1 VLTEIAEQKDIQQE
15 YKTVTKCR
23 ICDST
28 DLYKYL
34 DLGMMPLVN
43 QLEDTKEKA
52 LSVDRFPLEVLFCGN
67 CGLSQLS
74 CIVNPAIMFT
84 EYPYRSGIS
93 KTFIKHC
100 DDLADY
106 YCKRFEL
113 TGDDYILDIAS
124 NDGTLLK
131 SFKNKNVNVIG
142 IEPAWNLA
150 KSAIEN
156 GIDTLQDYWTKT
168 VAEYVS
174 QEFGKM
180 KLIFGTNVF
189 AHVHDVIGFLMNAK
203 NCLAEGGR
211 IVLEFPY
218 LMNLI
223 RGNAFDTCYHEHLS
237 YFTIKP
243 LIKLAERCGLIISDI
258 IEDPIHGG
266 SIRVEFVL
274 EKDDKFQGSRVKFF
288 QLVEKT
294 DGYNDSIFYKT
305 WGEKIAKVIEDVKS
319 KLQNL
324 KLKGNS
330 IAAFGAA
337 AKGNILLNSIWA
349 DDDLISYIVDDT
361 PEKIG
366 KFAPGTG
373 IPIVSREEL
382 SFNPPDYLLIL
393 PWNFKDE
400 IIASTLGTYGGK
412 KFIIPIPEFKLI
424 EGTNV
429 C

>member
-1 VLTEIAEQKDIQQE
+1 MLTEIAEQKDIQQE

-28 DLYKYL
+28 NLYKYL

-43 QLEDTKEKA
+43 QLESTKEKA
-52 LSVDRFPLEVLFCGN
+52 LTVDRFPLEVLFCNN

-74 CIVNPAIMFT
+74 CIVNPALMFMD
-84 EYPYRSGIS
+84 YPYRSGIS

-100 DDLADY
+100 DELADY

-113 TGDDYILDIAS
+113 IESDYVLDIAS

-131 SFKNKNVNVIG
+131 SFKAKGIKVLG
-142 IEPAWNLA
+142 IEPAENLA
-150 KSAIEN
+150 KIANDS
-156 GIDTLQDYWTKT
+156 GIATIDSFWNKDLVDGISS
-168 VAEYVS
+168 EH
-174 QEFGKM
+174 GKM

-189 AHVHDVIGFLMNAK
+189 AHVDDVVDFLTNAK
-203 NCLAEGGR
+203 RCLAEGGR

-218 LMNLI
+218 LVNLI
-223 RGNAFDTCYHEHLS
+223 RGNAFDTVYHEHLS
-237 YFTIKP
+237 YFTVKP
-243 LIKLAERCGLIISDI
+243 LIKLSELCGLVISDI

-266 SIRVEFVL
+266 SIRVEFAL
-274 EKDDKFQGSRVKFF
+274 KEDDKFQGDRIKFF

-294 DGYNDSIFYKT
+294 DGYNNIEFYKA
-305 WGEKIAKVIEDVKS
+305 WGDKTTKVIEDIKS

-324 KLKGNS
+324 KSKGNS

-349 DDDLISYIVDDT
+349 DDSLMDYIVDDT

-373 IPIVSREEL
+373 IPIVSRKI
-382 SFNPPDYLLIL
+382 FTINPPDYLLIL

-400 IIASTLGTYGGK
+400 IIVNTLDIYKGK
-412 KFIIPIPEFKLI
+412 YITALPRFEIMGEL
-424 EGTNV
+424 NA
-429 C
+429 